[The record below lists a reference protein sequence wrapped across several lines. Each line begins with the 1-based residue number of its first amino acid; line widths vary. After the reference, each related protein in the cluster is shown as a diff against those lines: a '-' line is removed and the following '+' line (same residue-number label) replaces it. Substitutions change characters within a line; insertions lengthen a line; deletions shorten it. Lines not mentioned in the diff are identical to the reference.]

1 MSCPF
6 ACWLIIALAFATSGG
21 QELCAST
28 VAVPNVA
35 IATALMSAAYVL
47 FIMSLPLSRVVVV
60 ARPPLVAARYSFS
73 VRSRNHPCG
82 SRTIDGEN
90 SKDPAMREAIETG
103 LKINM

>member
-73 VRSRNHPCG
+73 VRSRNHLSG
-82 SRTIDGEN
+82 SRTIDREY
-90 SKDPAMREAIETG
+90 SKDPATPEAVKTG
-103 LKINM
+103 LKINT

>member
-47 FIMSLPLSRVVVV
+47 FIMSLSTVSGCDGGATPIGRSPIFLLCTIPESPLRFQDD
-60 ARPPLVAARYSFS
+60 RW
-73 VRSRNHPCG
+73 
-82 SRTIDGEN
+82 GE
-90 SKDPAMREAIETG
+90 
-103 LKINM
+103 